1 MQTKLYSLMEG
12 DEYEKPRCWLDLSSI
27 TLDFVHF
34 FKNDFLSSKDA
45 HRTCVIKQPHEKI
58 EIRTVLLLNC
68 ALTFSSIIFLF
79 KIWVF
84 SIYSSFVIA
93 ITVSAYLWHLG
104 IIIQAKVLLL
114 QSAANLIYSL
124 TLF

>member
-1 MQTKLYSLMEG
+1 MEG

-34 FKNDFLSSKDA
+34 LKNDFLSSKDA
-45 HRTCVIKQPHEKI
+45 HRTCVIRQPHEKI

>member
-1 MQTKLYSLMEG
+1 MQTKLYSLTEE
-12 DEYEKPRCWLDLSSI
+12 DEYEKPKCWLDISSI

-34 FKNDFLSSKDA
+34 LKNYLFSSKDA
-45 HRTCVIKQPHEKI
+45 QRAWVIKQPYETI

-84 SIYSSFVIA
+84 SISSSFIMA